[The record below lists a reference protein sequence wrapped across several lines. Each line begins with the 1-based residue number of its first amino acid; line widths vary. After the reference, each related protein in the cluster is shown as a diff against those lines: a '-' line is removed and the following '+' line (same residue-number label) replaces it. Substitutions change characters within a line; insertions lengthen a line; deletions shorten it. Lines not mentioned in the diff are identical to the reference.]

1 MEQVVRQRFVGA
13 AVLTALAIIA
23 LPLMF
28 DLERP
33 APIKVTEEM
42 PLPPPIPEIKHEMPK
57 PPEPLQADPVP
68 VSDMYALNGKAEA
81 VQPVAGESVPPP
93 VAVQDPAAQTSTAQI
108 STGSA
113 PTGTQ
118 PAKNPVKPAPQLKP
132 TEPLPAVPPA
142 PGGKLDAKGVP
153 EAWVV
158 QVAAMSD
165 QAKANIMIKQ
175 LKDKGFTAFAVAGKA
190 GNSNTVRVFIGPK
203 LDKAAAMKIKQS
215 VDKTMGLQTM
225 VVPFSAR

>member
-42 PLPPPIPEIKHEMPK
+42 PLPPPIPDIKHEMPV
-57 PPEPLQADPVP
+57 PTEPLQADPVP
-68 VSDMYALNGKAEA
+68 VADMYALNGKPEE
-81 VQPVAGESVPPP
+81 VSPPAGESVAPPAPP
-93 VAVQDPAAQTSTAQI
+93 VTAPPA
-108 STGSA
+108 
-113 PTGTQ
+113 
-118 PAKNPVKPAPQLKP
+118 KPAPQLKP
-132 TEPLPAVPPA
+132 TEPLPPVPPA

-153 EAWVV
+153 EAWAV

-165 QAKANIMIKQ
+165 QSKANIMIKQ

-203 LDKAAAMKIKQS
+203 LDKAAAIKIKQS

-225 VVPFSAR
+225 VVPFNAR

>member
-1 MEQVVRQRFVGA
+1 MEQAVRQRLVGA
-13 AVLTALAIIA
+13 AVLTALAVIA

-33 APIKVTEEM
+33 APIRVTEEM
-42 PLPPPIPEIKHEMPK
+42 PPPPTLPAIKHELPK

-68 VSDMYALNGKAEA
+68 VSDMYAMNGQPENIPPADTGSDVSSA
-81 VQPVAGESVPPP
+81 PVPVA
-93 VAVQDPAAQTSTAQI
+93 APAATPANTA
-108 STGSA
+108 SSKS
-113 PTGTQ
+113 
-118 PAKNPVKPAPQLKP
+118 PAKPVPQIKP
-132 TEPLPAVPPA
+132 TEPLPPVPPA

-165 QAKANIMIKQ
+165 QAKANAMIKQ
-175 LKDKGFTAFAVAGKA
+175 LKAKGFTAFAVAGKA

-203 LDKAAAMKIKQS
+203 LDKASAIKVKQS
-215 VDKTMGLQTM
+215 VDKAMGLQTM